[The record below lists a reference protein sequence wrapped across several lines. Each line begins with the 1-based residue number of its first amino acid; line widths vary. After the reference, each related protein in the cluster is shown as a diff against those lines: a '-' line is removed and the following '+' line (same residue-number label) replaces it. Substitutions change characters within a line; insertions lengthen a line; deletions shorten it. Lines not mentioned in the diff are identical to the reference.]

1 MMLTFCTH
9 LSLAV
14 WDGDEVDLDLI
25 IKFECKRGTP
35 ETGAGYLADPAGY
48 DPGSADEITI
58 HEITL
63 VRNNTELFVP
73 KWLEAV
79 IRADEKLRES
89 LVAEAL
95 EDA

>member
-14 WDGDEVDLDLI
+14 RDGDEVDLDLI
-25 IKFECKRGTP
+25 IKFECKRGMP
-35 ETGAGYLADPAGY
+35 ETGRFGPVEGY
-48 DPGSADEITI
+48 DPGSPDEIEI